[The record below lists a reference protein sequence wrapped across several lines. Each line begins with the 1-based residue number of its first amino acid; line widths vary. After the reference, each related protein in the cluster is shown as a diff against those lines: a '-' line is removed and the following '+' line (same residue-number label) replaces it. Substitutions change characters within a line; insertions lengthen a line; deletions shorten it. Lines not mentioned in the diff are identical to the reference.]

1 LGDVLYFLQKE
12 KNRLKNLFNPAD
24 YVYFMPESDGP
35 CRFGMYNKFH
45 RLVLDTISA
54 YKDVMISYLSTED
67 SYDTSQILPK
77 KEASNFKKLAY
88 VSTLIADVFDRISW
102 RVRPYEKQKGS
113 CDILVQRYLWNFI
126 RLIQEKGRYLPFSEM
141 FDMLSEMAKEATKLI
156 DPKIPRKPQIG
167 IVGEIYLRSHPQ
179 SNQNIIRKIEELGGE
194 VTNASLGEWMNYVT
208 FEGIRKLKREIQ
220 KDLRERNWKSLIS
233 HWKAWLSKDIEAK
246 YQRMRQQQVYGA
258 VKKYLDIHEDH
269 DIKELEKKLDNK
281 SIYSF
286 EVGTEAC
293 LSIAGAISYIE
304 ENFHGVVNVF
314 PFTCMP
320 STICSAILRPMLRE
334 RHIPYIDAPYDGT
347 IQLNR
352 EIGLKTFMYQAYL
365 RQKQLLS
372 KP

>member
-1 LGDVLYFLQKE
+1 
-12 KNRLKNLFNPAD
+12 
-24 YVYFMPESDGP
+24 
-35 CRFGMYNKFH
+35 
-45 RLVLDTISA
+45 
-54 YKDVMISYLSTED
+54 
-67 SYDTSQILPK
+67 
-77 KEASNFKKLAY
+77 
-88 VSTLIADVFDRISW
+88 
-102 RVRPYEKQKGS
+102 
-113 CDILVQRYLWNFI
+113 
-126 RLIQEKGRYLPFSEM
+126 
-141 FDMLSEMAKEATKLI
+141 
-156 DPKIPRKPQIG
+156 
-167 IVGEIYLRSHPQ
+167 
-179 SNQNIIRKIEELGGE
+179 
-194 VTNASLGEWMNYVT
+194 
-208 FEGIRKLKREIQ
+208 
-220 KDLRERNWKSLIS
+220 
-233 HWKAWLSKDIEAK
+233 
-246 YQRMRQQQVYGA
+246 MRQQQVYGA